1 MYLEPPSPAIV
12 EKKTEWGFAAAPA
25 MSDDIVYAADLQ
37 GRVHAIESRGAG
49 F

>member
-1 MYLEPPSPAIV
+1 
-12 EKKTEWGFAAAPA
+12 